1 MTLQMTFQS
10 ALKLLNQTEE
20 DLLEQVNHV
29 RERRTQLLG
38 ALKFLGMLE
47 LLDLPGEE
55 DKKDPARISPETIDY
70 FGQTGSARNPSK
82 LSLETSGRAKTT
94 QGDSIYERALQRAE
108 ERAIRRAGEEMD
120 EKAFRSETLFPDN
133 LHEALGYA
141 RGAAYQ
147 EAHETAYQS
156 AYQAVR
162 EGIWAQQESLNTK
175 VRDPSEWLLDQ
186 ANASCDEILA
196 GSTTLKELLD
206 SLDKLGG
213 VTANQDIINEF
224 LAGLSNFKLITKE
237 RSNFNSFEKEQNRHI
252 RMAYHVSNRNMV
264 DDHRS
269 SPRAVADSRST
280 PEEIRPGTA
289 SQVRHIRGP
298 AVPDSLM
305 ELKPDFR
312 KTANLSENLER
323 VGADARGKTLNPN
336 EVAKLLIHQGLYK
349 AKTGSLRYRVRQIM
363 RNNPMQYQRIDEDTF
378 LFLGPILDDPY

>member
-1 MTLQMTFQS
+1 MTLQMTFES

-20 DLLEQVNHV
+20 DLLEQVKHV
-29 RERRTQLLG
+29 RERRTQMIG
-38 ALKFLGMLE
+38 ALRFLGMLE

-55 DKKDPARISPETIDY
+55 DKKNPARTTPETIDY
-70 FGQTGSARNPSK
+70 FGQTGSARASSK
-82 LSLETSGRAKTT
+82 LPFESSGRAKIT
-94 QGDSIYERALQRAE
+94 QGDSIYERAIQRAE

-120 EKAFRSETLFPDN
+120 EKAFRYENLSPDN
-133 LHEALGYA
+133 LHEASGYA
-141 RGAAYQ
+141 REAAYQ
-147 EAHETAYQS
+147 KAHETAYQS

-162 EGIWAQQESLNTK
+162 EGIWAQQESLNAK

-224 LAGLSNFKLITKE
+224 LAGLSNFNLIAKE
-237 RSNFNSFEKEQNRHI
+237 PNRLI
-252 RMAYHVSNRNMV
+252 GMAYHVSNLNMV

-269 SPRAVADSRST
+269 SPNSVADHRST
-280 PEEIRPGTA
+280 PEEIKPRTD
-289 SQVRHIRGP
+289 SQARHVRGP

-323 VGADARGKTLNPN
+323 VGAAARGKTLNPN
-336 EVAKLLIHQGLYK
+336 EVAKLLIHQGLYR
-349 AKTGSLRYRVRQIM
+349 AKMGSLRYRVRQIM
-363 RNNPMQYQRIDEDTF
+363 RNNPMQYQRIDDDTF